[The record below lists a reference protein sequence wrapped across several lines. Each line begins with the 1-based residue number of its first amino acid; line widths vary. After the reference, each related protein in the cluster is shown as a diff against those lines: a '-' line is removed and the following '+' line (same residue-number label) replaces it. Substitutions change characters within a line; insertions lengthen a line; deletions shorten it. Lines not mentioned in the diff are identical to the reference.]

1 METEIS
7 SDIAKDELEA
17 PIVLT
22 PDQIAAVA
30 GGAVAVAVAT
40 TGSIVVRGGTLG
52 IIAPPIRVEI

>member
-30 GGAVAVAVAT
+30 GGAAAAVVTTSVKNGGAT
-40 TGSIVVRGGTLG
+40 MG
-52 IIAPPIRVEI
+52 IILPPTERPLTI